1 MAISIVAVAT
11 DAPTSAGTSLTIA
24 KPTGTVDGDLMVAIV
39 SKRDDD
45 GDWAAPDGTWTLLF
59 ETTTLEGNDMRF
71 AVFYKIASSE
81 GSSYVFTNSASDAE
95 AGGIITIRGV
105 NPSNP
110 INVHAT
116 AEKDDAVNTFTGP
129 SVTTT
134 EDNCLLLMVL
144 TTERFVEGITEP
156 SGSTEQWDLV
166 GGTATRMTN
175 TLATKSQASAGSS
188 GTYTWSATTNL
199 FCGGMF
205 ATIAIEPGA
214 IDTPLTVDDGLLN
227 VDGQTINVPIRM
239 AITAKTIQVD
249 GQADVIFDDSPTFP
263 VTSKTVNIDG
273 QTILTAHPLPVT
285 ARDIRI
291 TGQMVDL
298 LAAVDVTLTVDDA
311 TINIIGQTILRGD
324 GSVVTAKMI
333 NVDGQ
338 TIVDPWVFT
347 NLDPASLEVT
357 GQDVGTDA
365 TEAITVDP
373 ATIELTGQTL
383 IQSPKA
389 LLTPASIELTSG
401 TPPIGASVIITAR
414 MIELA
419 GQNLVETPLLG
430 VSPSQLRVSSDELS
444 LGTTLVL
451 AMDDYASLLIDG
463 QGFPIRQA
471 FTVTRGLINV
481 GGIDIDVGTEFEII
495 LFKTTVHLI
504 TPQSVVHLITDPEDA
519 LE

>member
-214 IDTPLTVDDGLLN
+214 IDTPLTVDDGTIN
-227 VDGQTINVPIRM
+227 VDGQSINVPIRF
-239 AITAKTIQVD
+239 AVTAKTINVD
-249 GQADVIFDDSPTFP
+249 GQPDVTFEDNPTFP
-263 VTSKTVNIDG
+263 VTAKTVNIDG
-273 QTILTAHPLPVT
+273 QTILTAHPLPIT
-285 ARDIRI
+285 AEQIRI
-291 TGQMVDL
+291 TGQMIDL
-298 LAAVDVTLTVDDA
+298 LADVDTMLTVDDA
-311 TINIIGQTILRGD
+311 TIRITGQSLARGD
-324 GSVVTAKMI
+324 GTAITAKTI
-333 NVDGQ
+333 NVDGR
-338 TIVDPWVFT
+338 TITAPWSFT
-347 NLDPASLEVT
+347 NLDH
-357 GQDVGTDA
+357 G
-365 TEAITVDP
+365 
-373 ATIELTGQTL
+373 TIELAGQDIGTVSLASL
-383 IQSPKA
+383 IVDNGSIVVDGQSLTNPWTA
-389 LLTPASIELTSG
+389 VWTPASIELTSG
-401 TPPIGASVIITAR
+401 TPPIGASVTITAR